1 MINVVDRKRWAS
13 LRNRGYNKGSSGRD
27 FNKMFIYCRKHTV
40 ETCYNKHGFPRHL
53 QRSGVPVA
61 NSEMNDSY
69 NHKED

>member
-1 MINVVDRKRWAS
+1 MCDLLDVDIE
-13 LRNRGYNKGSSGRD
+13 LCGV